1 MATPFRTTVA
11 IALLLGG
18 IVWSLPM
25 QPGHSGATPE
35 APRYTATVPATF
47 SISSTRAALVVSG
60 HTISS
65 SHEHQLQ
72 AAATRHFPDRK
83 LESDF
88 RPLGVAP
95 SWWGG
100 ATTSLLEAVAV
111 IDTPR
116 ASLTKGLLT
125 IRGVVS
131 NPDQAE
137 AQLRAVRSAIPD
149 GTQLDVR
156 LTTVNSAVSS
166 LNLCQRE
173 LRSLRFAPVYF
184 DESGT
189 RMRTSAVP
197 VLEQVAAFADACRD
211 TRIAITGH
219 TDSSG
224 NENYNQFLSLSRA
237 RTIAAWLQER
247 GIEADRLEVT
257 GAGSSFPVADNATR
271 YGRSLNRRIDIAF
284 SAKSPE

>member
-1 MATPFRTTVA
+1 
-11 IALLLGG
+11 
-18 IVWSLPM
+18 M
-25 QPGHSGATPE
+25 Q
-35 APRYTATVPATF
+35 ATF

-60 HTISS
+60 HTVSS
-65 SHEHQLQ
+65 SHERQLRAV
-72 AAATRHFPDRK
+72 AARRFPDRK

-95 SWWGG
+95 DWWGG
-100 ATTSLLEAVAV
+100 ATTALLEAVAV

-116 ASLTKGLLT
+116 ASLTKDSLS

-131 NPDQAE
+131 NPAQAE
-137 AQLRAVRSAIPD
+137 AELRAVKSAIPD

-156 LTTVNSAVSS
+156 LTNVDPAVSS
-166 LNLCQRE
+166 AGLCQRE

-189 RMRTSAVP
+189 RMRTSALP

-211 TRIAITGH
+211 TSIAITGH

-224 NENYNQFLSLSRA
+224 NEGYNQSLSLSRA
-237 RTIAAWLQER
+237 RTVAAWLQER

-284 SAKSPE
+284 SVQPAE